1 MNMPQPVI
9 VYSDL
14 PWAIGKNGC
23 EDPSVATIEREVFG
37 NEFDLRFT
45 PATGGRHQIEGPKF
59 LNALKGADALVIYR
73 CAIRDEVLD
82 AAGPSLKVV
91 ARQGV
96 GYDNLAP
103 ELLESRG
110 IVGFNIPDY
119 CVDEVATHTMALLL
133 ALERGL
139 IPQHLGLSQGK
150 FDIYAGGIPRRTQN
164 HTAGI
169 IGFGRIGR
177 AVAVRLRV
185 FYRNVVAYDPY
196 VDSDMME
203 AYGVTKVDLEILL
216 ANSDAVLLH
225 CLLNNETTGMFNSWA
240 FSKMKPTAFLI
251 NAARG
256 ALVDSRSLYEALSQE
271 KIGGAGIDVF
281 FPEDPHKDEWY
292 AKVVKLPNVVV
303 SSHRAFLSAESAV
316 SQRRRTA
323 EGILGVLKTGRPPA
337 AGHLTL
343 GLEYRQKC
351 KTNGSKP

>member
-1 MNMPQPVI
+1 MPKPVV

-14 PWAIGKNGC
+14 PWAIGKNGS
-23 EDPSVATIEREVFG
+23 EDPSVATIEHEVFG

-45 PATGGRHQIEGPKF
+45 PATGGRHQIEGPSF
-59 LNALKGADALVIYR
+59 LNSLRGADALVIYR
-73 CAIRDEVLD
+73 CAIRNEVLD
-82 AAGPSLKVV
+82 AAGPNLKVV

-139 IPQHLGLSQGK
+139 IPQHFGLSQGK

-177 AVAVRLRV
+177 AVSVRLKA
-185 FYRNVVAYDPY
+185 FYRNVVACDPY
-196 VDSDMME
+196 VDRDMME
-203 AYGVTKVDLEILL
+203 AYGVTKVDLDTLL
-216 ANSDAVLLH
+216 ANSDAVSLH
-225 CLLNNETTGMFNSWA
+225 CLLNPETTGMFNARA
-240 FSKMKPTAFLI
+240 FAKMKAGAFFI

-256 ALVDSRSLYEALSQE
+256 ALVESLALYEALSQGR
-271 KIGGAGIDVF
+271 IAGAGIDVF
-281 FPEDPHKDEWY
+281 SPEDPHKDEWY

-303 SSHRAFLSAESAV
+303 SSHRAFLSVESAD

-323 EGILGVLKTGRPPA
+323 EGILGVLKDGRPPA

-343 GLEYRQKC
+343 GLEQRMKC
-351 KTNGSKP
+351 KTNGSRS

>member
-1 MNMPQPVI
+1 MPKPVV

-14 PWAIGKNGC
+14 PWAIGKNGS
-23 EDPSVATIEREVFG
+23 EDPSVATIEHEVFG
-37 NEFDLRFT
+37 NDFDLRFT
-45 PATGGRHQIEGPKF
+45 PASGGRHQIEGPSF
-59 LNALKGADALVIYR
+59 LNSLKGADALVIYR
-73 CAIRDEVLD
+73 CAIRNEVLD
-82 AAGPSLKVV
+82 AAGPNLKVV

-150 FDIYAGGIPRRTQN
+150 FDIYAGGMPRRTQN
-164 HTAGI
+164 HAAGI

-177 AVAVRLRV
+177 AVAVRLKA
-185 FYRNVVAYDPY
+185 FYRSVVAYDPY
-196 VDSDMME
+196 VDRDMMD
-203 AYGVTKVDLEILL
+203 AYGVTKVDLDTLL
-216 ANSDAVLLH
+216 ANSDAVSLH
-225 CLLNNETTGMFNSWA
+225 CLLNQETTGMFNARA
-240 FSKMKPTAFLI
+240 FAKMKAGAFLI

-256 ALVDSRSLYEALSQE
+256 ALVESRALYEVLYQS
-271 KIGGAGIDVF
+271 KIAGAGIDVF
-281 FPEDPHKDEWY
+281 SPEDPHKDEWY

-303 SSHRAFLSAESAV
+303 SSHRAFLSVESAA

-323 EGILGVLKTGRPPA
+323 EGILSVLKDGRPPS

-343 GLEYRQKC
+343 ALEHRMKC
-351 KTNGSKP
+351 KTNGSHS

>member
-1 MNMPQPVI
+1 MPKPLI

-14 PWAIGKNGC
+14 PWAIGKGGC
-23 EDPSVATIEREVFG
+23 EDPSVATIEHEVFG
-37 NEFDLRFT
+37 NDFDLRFT
-45 PATGGRHQIEGPKF
+45 PATGGRHQIEGPNF
-59 LNALKGADALVIYR
+59 LTSLKGANALVIYR

-82 AAGPSLKVV
+82 AAGPGLKVV

-150 FDIYAGGIPRRTQN
+150 FNIYEGGMPRRTQN

-177 AVAVRLRV
+177 AVSTRLRA
-185 FYRNVVAYDPY
+185 FYRNVVACDPY
-196 VDSDMME
+196 VDGDMME
-203 AYGVTKVDLEILL
+203 AYGTTKVDLDTLL
-216 ANSDAVLLH
+216 ANSDVVTLH
-225 CLLNNETTGMFNSWA
+225 CLLNNETTGMFNAHA
-240 FSKMKPTAFLI
+240 FSKMKPGAFLI

-256 ALVDSRSLYEALSQE
+256 ALVDSRSLYEALSQGR
-271 KIGGAGIDVF
+271 IAGAGIDVF

-303 SSHRAFLSAESAV
+303 SSHRAFLSEESAI

-323 EGILGVLKTGRPPA
+323 EGILSVLKTGKPPA

-343 GLEYRQKC
+343 GLDYRMKC
-351 KTNGSKP
+351 NSNGSKH